1 MLKVNYKLSFL
12 LSVLFLFITIVS
24 TQSIS
29 AKAEGTNNSIGYSEQ
44 DLSVKLEAGLKAGY
58 EIDDYNIKV
67 NVNSNNVLEVTETIK
82 VNFLAERHGIYRV
95 IPLTNKVTHTINGT
109 AVVKNYRSSVNN
121 ISVMDGAT
129 GKAVRYKATK
139 EGDNLVLKI
148 GDPKKTII
156 GSETYVIGYK
166 FLRSGDDIKEFD
178 EFYYNLIGSDW
189 ETVINNASFVIHMPA
204 AFDKSS
210 LEIFSGPLGS
220 KASSKLQSTVNG
232 NTITGKINKMFYPK
246 EAVTIKLM
254 LPEGYFTIT
263 NDNDGRLW
271 IIIFAVF
278 SFLSVLLFFIFGR
291 DSKLQ
296 VRIEGLPEEYLNP
309 AEVGYI
315 LGGGAKSKGITALI
329 LYWADKGYLSIESE
343 YNEQLTLIKLKNADE
358 EMKSYEKLMF
368 NKLFEAGDRAVP
380 EDLKLKFYKTITKVQ
395 KELHKSF
402 KNPNRR
408 IYKVSGNVVQWI
420 SYAFAALCT
429 AVVLG
434 KTVFTE
440 ISYGFGASNIGDS
453 IAGILMITIFT
464 VTSTLA
470 VGYFAERSR
479 RGAKAGLVFMLIVY
493 LVLLL
498 LIIAMAEYSVGH
510 NSLTY
515 CGIFAAAICGI
526 TGVFSKKLT
535 SQGRLWLEKLL
546 GFKRF
551 LELTEKNQIHNLVAE
566 KPQLFYHMI
575 PYAYTMGM
583 SSKLGA
589 IFEGLI
595 FSPPDWYYGEA
606 DSAFNFI
613 FFMNI
618 LDKNVGYYES
628 SMNMSSSQSS
638 SGGDGGGAAGGGD
651 GGGGGGSW

>member
-24 TQSIS
+24 SQSIS
-29 AKAEGTNNSIGYSEQ
+29 AKAEGMNNSIGYSEQ
-44 DLSVKLEAGLKAGY
+44 DLAVKLEAGLKAGY
-58 EIDDYNIKV
+58 EIDAYDINV

-82 VNFLAERHGIYRV
+82 VNFSAEKHGIYRV
-95 IPLTNKVTHTINGT
+95 IPLTNKVTRTINGK
-109 AVVKNYRSSVNN
+109 AVVKNYRSSVNK
-121 ISVMDGAT
+121 ISVLDGAT
-129 GKAVRYKATK
+129 GKAISYKATK

-148 GDPKKTII
+148 GDPKKTIM
-156 GSETYVIGYK
+156 GSKTYVIGYN

-178 EFYYNLIGSDW
+178 ELYYNLIGSGW
-189 ETVINNASFVIHMPA
+189 ETVINNATFVIHMPA
-204 AFDKSS
+204 TFNKSS

-220 KASSKLQSTVNG
+220 KASSKLQYTVDG
-232 NTITGKINKMFYPK
+232 NTITGKTNKMLYPR
-246 EAVTIKLM
+246 EAATIKLM
-254 LPEGYFTIT
+254 LPEGYFAAA
-263 NDNDGRLW
+263 NNDGGRVWL
-271 IIIFAVF
+271 IIFAVL
-278 SFLSVLLFFIFGR
+278 SSLSVLLFFIFGR

-296 VRIEGLPEEYLNP
+296 VRIEGLPPKHLNP

-315 LGGGAKSKGITALI
+315 LGGSARSRGITALI
-329 LYWADKGYLSIESE
+329 LYWAGKGYLSIENE
-343 YNEQLTLIKLKNADE
+343 YEEQLTLIKLKNADE

-368 NKLFEAGDRAVP
+368 NKLFEAGDRVVP
-380 EDLKLKFYKTITKVQ
+380 EDLRLKFYKTITEVQ

-402 KNPNRR
+402 KNPGRR
-408 IYKVSGNVVQWI
+408 IYKVGGNAVQWI

-440 ISYGFGASNIGDS
+440 ISYGFGPSNIGDS

-464 VTSTLA
+464 A
-470 VGYFAERSR
+470 VSAVGLGYFAERSR
-479 RGAKAGLVFMLIVY
+479 RGGKAGMISMLIVY
-493 LVLLL
+493 LIVLLL
-498 LIIAMAEYSVGH
+498 IVAMAEYSVGH

-526 TGVFSKKLT
+526 TGAFSKKLN
-535 SQGRLWLEKLL
+535 SQGRLWMEKLL
-546 GFKRF
+546 GFKRL

-566 KPQLFYHMI
+566 KPELFYHMI

-589 IFEGLI
+589 IFEGII
-595 FSPPDWYYGEA
+595 FSPPAWYYGEA

-618 LDKNVGYYES
+618 LDKNVSYYES
-628 SMNMSSSQSS
+628 SMNMSSSQDF